1 MIWIMI
7 VLAMFV
13 LAAGAL
19 MFVVIRDIRRTRKKY
34 DGESTKKS
42 KTMQKPQRMISAEA
56 KEALYN
62 NPIT

>member
-7 VLAMFV
+7 VLAIFV
-13 LAAGAL
+13 LAVGAL

-34 DGESTKKS
+34 DGEWLKKQGE
-42 KTMQKPQRMISAEA
+42 QKPQRMISAEA
-56 KEALYN
+56 KEAIFN

>member
-13 LAAGAL
+13 LAVGAL

-34 DGESTKKS
+34 DGEWLEESRRA
-42 KTMQKPQRMISAEA
+42 KPQRMISAEA
-56 KEALYN
+56 KEAIFN